1 MLMLC
6 GVKERDEPMRESCCL
21 RIEPNMV
28 RETGRHIER
37 GNNPGGRDKEGRGRE
52 RGGVYLV

>member
-6 GVKERDEPMRESCCL
+6 GVKERDEPMRESCL

-28 RETGRHIER
+28 RETGKHVDR
-37 GNNPGGRDKEGRGRE
+37 GNKPGGRDKEGRG
-52 RGGVYLV
+52 